1 MKEVTRNPKGSIS
14 DQLHSG
20 FESDVCKKNSEND
33 LGQMTQSVWLLCVF
47 GNVPGPLSLVVQ
59 PGPGSLCR
67 LGSHVSP
74 RRRDVSSVL
83 QRRKLRQRIEMVGPL
98 ITIQIFKDSVC
109 G

>member
-14 DQLHSG
+14 DQLRSV

-33 LGQMTQSVWLLCVF
+33 LGQMTQSAWLLCVF
-47 GNVPGPLSLVVQ
+47 RNIPGPLSLVVQ

-74 RRRDVSSVL
+74 MRRDVSSVL
-83 QRRKLRQRIEMVGPL
+83 
-98 ITIQIFKDSVC
+98 
-109 G
+109 